1 MSPRFRNGLII
12 VGFLLA
18 VAALSWPQPVDAQ
31 CGTQASSCKN
41 CHEVQGQDPV
51 NTDGAW
57 HVDHAFGDFC
67 EFCHAGNVTATDA
80 DAAHEGMI
88 YPLSDLAGSCSSC
101 HPMDYQDV
109 AVDYASALGVDLGEV
124 ASAPADDGAAEAPAE
139 GDAAEADTTA
149 EETASQPGEDASQVG
164 GAVVDLNE
172 RYEKSVIGGR
182 MVINTG
188 NVILSVILL
197 GLVGTFGVLI
207 WHFEGLGDRWAELRG
222 RATGPAPASRPAD
235 AVPEGVV
242 MPEAY
247 RAVLPVLEEASPAT
261 LLAITRILSDD
272 PSRGGQM
279 IEALARIDPRL
290 VAAVRQLDEH
300 DMELL
305 IALVRELKDRE
316 G

>member
-12 VGFLLA
+12 AGFVLA
-18 VAALSWPQPVDAQ
+18 AAALCWPQPVDAQ

-41 CHEVQGQDPV
+41 CHEVQAQDPV
-51 NTDGAW
+51 NTEGAW

-88 YPLSDLAGSCSSC
+88 YPLGDLAGSCSSC
-101 HPMDYQDV
+101 HPMDYQDI
-109 AVDYASALGVDLGEV
+109 AVSYAETLGVDLAEV
-124 ASAPADDGAAEAPAE
+124 ASAPDEGGAAEAPAA
-139 GDAAEADTTA
+139 DAAAAEDTAA
-149 EETASQPGEDASQVG
+149 EETAGQPGEDASQVG
-164 GAVVDLNE
+164 GAVIDLNE
-172 RYEKSVIGGR
+172 RYESGTTGGR
-182 MVINTG
+182 MTINTG
-188 NVILSVILL
+188 NAILSVLLL
-197 GLVGTFGVLI
+197 GLVGAFGVLI

-222 RATGPAPASRPAD
+222 RASGPAPASRPAD

-247 RAVLPVLEEASPAT
+247 RAVLPVLEDASPAT
-261 LLAITRILSDD
+261 LLSITRILSDD
-272 PSRGGQM
+272 PTRGGAM

-290 VAAVRQLDEH
+290 VEAVRQLDER